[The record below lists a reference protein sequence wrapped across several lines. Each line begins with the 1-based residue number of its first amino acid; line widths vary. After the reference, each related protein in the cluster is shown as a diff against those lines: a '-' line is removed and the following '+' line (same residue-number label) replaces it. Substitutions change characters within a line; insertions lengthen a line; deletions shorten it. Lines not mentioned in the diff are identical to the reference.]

1 MCVAL
6 SLSRPSGRVGSNDP
20 LSLSSTESSP
30 TSHAKSQRPS
40 NPNRFPMCATVAIGT
55 QIETR
60 IDHPIAARRAPPWP
74 WEPSSKPESSGKSH
88 ANSNRKSTPK
98 SIQNRCQIDPRR
110 VKMTP
115 RSGPGVPRRPRRVPG
130 GSSRA
135 SWDAL
140 GSLCVAFGGSLGASW
155 GALGRLLGGLGTP
168 PGSTKVAKERPQTPQ
183 RRQNPPPNVSQDR
196 KAGQPGSESSF
207 DIIFA

>member
-1 MCVAL
+1 MRCAC
-6 SLSRPSGRVGSNDP
+6 LSRPSGRVGSNDP

-55 QIETR
+55 QIDTR
-60 IDHPIAARRAPPWP
+60 IDHPIAALRAPPWP
-74 WEPSSKPESSGKSH
+74 WETSSQPESIGKSH

-98 SIQNRCQIDPRR
+98 SMQNQCKIDPRR

-115 RSGPGVPRRPRRVPG
+115 RSGPGAPRRPRRVPG

-140 GSLCVAFGGSLGASW
+140 GGLCGALGGSLGAKVDFRAIF
-155 GALGRLLGGLGTP
+155 GALVGPWGGPFGAQKL
-168 PGSTKVAKERPQTPQ
+168 K
-183 RRQNPPPNVSQDR
+183 
-196 KAGQPGSESSF
+196 KAIE
-207 DIIFA
+207 I